1 MRNSSC
7 HQSTLTFSRFG
18 NANRVASD
26 ALENLATLSN
36 ILLLFVLWDRLP
48 LCSPGCPKMY
58 NSLASVTLV
67 SDDKC
72 EPSCLPLK
80 ISVFIVFL
88 FYRLFCY
95 MRTGFCPHI
104 WLCITCMPCTF
115 SAEGIRFP
123 ENRTTDGHDLPQ
135 ECWKL
140 NLGSLTLTTDPFLQ
154 HRLFYIYTGH

>member
-7 HQSTLTFSRFG
+7 HQPMLTFSRFG

-58 NSLASVTLV
+58 NSLASATLV
-67 SDDKC
+67 SDDRC

-80 ISVFIVFL
+80 YRCLLSFYFIVCFVIWEQ
-88 FYRLFCY
+88 
-95 MRTGFCPHI
+95 GFAH
-104 WLCITCMPCTF
+104 TYGYA
-115 SAEGIRFP
+115 S
-123 ENRTTDGHDLPQ
+123 Q
-135 ECWKL
+135 ECPVPL
-140 NLGSLTLTTDPFLQ
+140 AQRASNSLKIELQMVMTCHRSAGNWTLVLWS
-154 HRLFYIYTGH
+154 

>member
-7 HQSTLTFSRFG
+7 HQSMLTFSRFG

-58 NSLASVTLV
+58 NSLASATLV
-67 SDDKC
+67 SDDRC

-80 ISVFIVFL
+80 ISVFIVFY
-88 FYRLFCY
+88 FIVCFVIWEQ
-95 MRTGFCPHI
+95 GFAHTYGYASHACPVP
-104 WLCITCMPCTF
+104 LVQKA
-115 SAEGIRFP
+115 S
-123 ENRTTDGHDLPQ
+123 
-135 ECWKL
+135 
-140 NLGSLTLTTDPFLQ
+140 GSLKIELQMVMTCHRSAGNWTLVLWS
-154 HRLFYIYTGH
+154 